1 MWSTPITLRLSCGLD
16 GLLVAAYPSLER
28 LAVRADGVT
37 VDEDQ
42 RAIARDPG
50 RHVVAVLGVDQ
61 LPAHAGVDLDGR
73 GRLGGGGRDED
84 RDRGGREHDEA
95 RDELPQ
101 MILLVSG
108 TPTRLS

>member
-1 MWSTPITLRLSCGLD
+1 MWSTPVTLRLSCGLE
-16 GLLVAAYPSLER
+16 GLLVAAHPALEAV
-28 LAVRADGVT
+28 AVRADGVT
-37 VDEDQ
+37 IDEHQ
-42 RAIARDPG
+42 RAIARDSG

-61 LPAHAGVDLDGR
+61 LPAHTGVDLDGR
-73 GRLGGGGRDED
+73 GRVGGGGGDED